1 MKNKPNMLLAAA
13 VILFCLFTFT
23 QNIYLV
29 CRSYSLT
36 EYMEQIPTAR
46 AAQASAELCINHPPY
61 FINLPN
67 ETCPTNISQGD
78 NVSCKLNASDF
89 NNNTLTFSSA
99 FLTNVTVFNI
109 SEDGWINFTTNNSLV
124 GNHSSLI
131 TLTDNLHCSNSEV
144 YELYNFTIINVN
156 DPPYLIEDIPDQEW
170 LYSQILS
177 PFYLN
182 DYFDDPDGDN
192 LSYMVAGNNV
202 ITVTIRSNSRVI
214 LSASNCVKEYVIFTA
229 VDPYGLTENSNLV
242 ELNARCPEEED
253 PGGGGTGSGGGGGGG
268 ISMGLCIPDWYCNSF
283 GPCRPNG
290 TMIQECYDR
299 NACNPNDYK
308 RVIEKNCTYIK
319 RACDEDW
326 VCKEWGLCQPNGTQY
341 RECTDQNDCGTEYN
355 KPDTSRACLYDTCNN
370 GIKDP
375 GEEGI
380 DCGGPC
386 PPCPIVQIPG
396 VIETREDFFIFIIAL
411 ILLVMLILFFAYR
424 LFRKQFHSLF
434 AKILFKLSKKH
445 RKLILL
451 DNNMKNDLL
460 EDLRIW
466 EKDYVLWNEKKKSSL
481 IKKIAEKQ
489 KKGKITMQD
498 HLSEL
503 VGIIR
508 RFLSL
513 ALDMDYEF
521 DKEILQKTLEE
532 RNLPRNLN
540 KLFSSL
546 WNNFEELEFN
556 FYVNKAVIDDI
567 HLAVWY
573 QEIKTLIYM
582 FSEINKKEIK
592 QEYPVE
598 QDSRDYEIESLY
610 KLMYNVHAAIHLD
623 SMVHARNIYMNV
635 IEKYEELSFKN
646 KQASYED
653 VSRLFE
659 EMRYIG
665 ETVDF
670 FEK

>member
-1 MKNKPNMLLAAA
+1 MKNKPNMFLVIAI
-13 VILFCLFTFT
+13 ILFFIFTFT
-23 QNIYLV
+23 QNIYFV
-29 CRSYSLT
+29 HRAYSLS
-36 EYMEQIPTAR
+36 ENIENIPTAR
-46 AAQASAELCINHPPY
+46 AAQASAELCINHPPN
-61 FINLPN
+61 FLTLPN
-67 ETCPTNISQGD
+67 ETCPTNITQGD

-89 NNNTLTFSSA
+89 DNDTLTFSST

-109 SEDGWINFTTNNSLV
+109 TEDGWINFTAINSFV
-124 GNHSSLI
+124 GNHSLLI
-131 TLTDNLHCSNSEV
+131 TLTDNLECSNSWVQRWYIFE
-144 YELYNFTIINVN
+144 IINVN
-156 DPPYLIEDIPDQEW
+156 DPPYLIEDIPDQDW
-170 LYSQILS
+170 LYTQILS

-192 LSYMVAGNNV
+192 LSYMVAGNNI

-253 PGGGGTGSGGGGGGG
+253 PGGGGVGGGGGGGGG

-283 GPCRPNG
+283 GPCMPNG
-290 TMIQECYDR
+290 TMVQECYDR

-319 RACDEDW
+319 RVCDEDW
-326 VCKEWGLCQPNGTQY
+326 KCGEWGLCFPNGTQY
-341 RECTDQNDCGTEYN
+341 RECIDQNNCGTEYN
-355 KPDTSRACLYDTCNN
+355 KPETSRDCLYDACYN

-386 PPCPIVQIPG
+386 PPCLKLQIPG
-396 VIETREDFFIFIIAL
+396 IIETREDFFIFITAIIFLVL
-411 ILLVMLILFFAYR
+411 IIFFFVYK

-434 AKILFKLSKKH
+434 AKLLFKISKKH

-451 DNNMKNDLL
+451 DSKMKYDLL
-460 EDLRIW
+460 EDLRVW
-466 EKDYVLWNEKKKSSL
+466 EKDYNIWNEKKENSL

-489 KKGKITMQD
+489 KKGKITLQD

-521 DKEILQKTLEE
+521 DTELLQKTLEE
-532 RNLPRNLN
+532 RKLPRNLN
-540 KLFSSL
+540 KLFLSL

-567 HLAVWY
+567 HLAVWS
-573 QEIKTLIYM
+573 QEIKTLIYI
-582 FSEINKKEIK
+582 FSEMNRKEIK
-592 QEYPVE
+592 QESPVE
-598 QDSRDYEIESLY
+598 TSPRDYEIESLY

-635 IEKYEELSFKN
+635 IEKYEDLSFKN
-646 KQASYED
+646 KQISYED

-659 EMRYIG
+659 ELRYTD
-665 ETVDF
+665 ETIDF